1 MRQHNYFVYIITNST
16 KSTLYIGVTND
27 LPTRLK
33 QHYDNRGA
41 PETFAGHYHCYYL
54 VYWEHYTDINFVI
67 EREKELKKWRR
78 EKKDHLIHVFNP
90 EWRFMN
96 EEVEED

>member
-54 VYWEHYTDINFVI
+54 V
-67 EREKELKKWRR
+67 
-78 EKKDHLIHVFNP
+78 
-90 EWRFMN
+90 
-96 EEVEED
+96 